1 MRRRLNYANVTAT
14 IALFFAMSGGAL
26 AAKHYLINSTKQIN
40 PKVLKAL
47 KGNVGARGAAGA
59 TGAPGA
65 PGGTGKE
72 GPRGQEGKEGKEG
85 KTPEIPALVWH
96 PLGLENGWAVFAA
109 GGGGVPS
116 YAKDAE
122 GFVHLSGALN
132 GGPKTSTQFATLPP
146 GYRPT
151 RGEFVWLRAPA
162 TNGSSDPHLV
172 DIEIENTGAMSSE
185 ESGTGA
191 NLTFVSLEGMSF
203 YAG

>member
-47 KGNVGARGAAGA
+47 RGNVGARGA

-65 PGGTGKE
+65 AGAPGATGKE
-72 GPRGQEGKEGKEG
+72 GPQGQEGKQGKEG
-85 KTPEIPALVWH
+85 KTPVIPALVWH
-96 PLGLENGWAVFAA
+96 PLGLENGWELFDEA
-109 GGGGVPS
+109 GGSPS
-116 YAKDAE
+116 YTKDAE
-122 GFVHLSGALN
+122 GFVHLSGAID
-132 GGPKTSTQFATLPP
+132 GVKKTSTRFATLPP

-151 RGEFVWLRAPA
+151 RAEFVWLRPAA
-162 TNGSSDPHLV
+162 TNGASDPHLV
-172 DIEIENTGAMSSE
+172 DIEIFNTGEMFSE

-191 NLTFVSLEGMSF
+191 NLEFVSLEGMTF